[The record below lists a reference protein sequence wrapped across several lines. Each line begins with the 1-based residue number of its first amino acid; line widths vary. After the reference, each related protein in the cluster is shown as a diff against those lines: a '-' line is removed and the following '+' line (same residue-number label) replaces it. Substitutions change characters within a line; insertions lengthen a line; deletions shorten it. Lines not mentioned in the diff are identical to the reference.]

1 LPAKV
6 SKSDSDD
13 VALREASHQLKIG
26 QLIGRFVYTPILPPM
41 LEALRLSKSETG
53 FIASANFV
61 GYLIGA
67 LLAGMPRPPLSE
79 LPVDIQRKNFGNT
92 YKRLPQSAI
101 ADTCA
106 RQQCLSGAPRSSWE
120 PSGPR
125 RSCTIASSGIHDC
138 ISVDFTARQQRHGPP
153 EHELLEVLGCAVI
166 VKCLL

>member
-6 SKSDSDD
+6 SKSDSED

-92 YKRLPQSAI
+92 YKRLHRNRPSLTLVPGNNAFPVHPVLHGSLP
-101 ADTCA
+101 A
-106 RQQCLSGAPRSSWE
+106 RDAAAQ
-120 PSGPR
+120 
-125 RSCTIASSGIHDC
+125 
-138 ISVDFTARQQRHGPP
+138 
-153 EHELLEVLGCAVI
+153 
-166 VKCLL
+166 